1 LEKIKSFSPSPALV
15 GTFNMEQIPILTKNQ
30 KIILTELA
38 KIEFIQ
44 KNFYFTGGTA
54 LAYFY
59 LQHRLSEDLDFFSE
73 KKFDNQ
79 PLISFFEDLRKKYH
93 FQLKTE
99 QIENVNSFYLYL
111 PDKEK
116 LKIDFNY
123 YPFKRVRKSIL
134 KEGVWVDSL
143 FDIAINKLI
152 TIIQRTDVKDF
163 VDFYFLEPK
172 FGVWDLI
179 EGVRVKFRQKIEPYL
194 LASDFLKVEDF
205 EFLPR
210 MVKPLSLEELKIFF
224 RKLAKKVGMRAV
236 EK

>member
-1 LEKIKSFSPSPALV
+1 
-15 GTFNMEQIPILTKNQ
+15 MEQISILTKNQ

-38 KIEFIQ
+38 KVEFIQ

-54 LAYFY
+54 LAHFY
-59 LQHRLSEDLDFFSE
+59 LRHRVSEDLDFFSE

-79 PLISFFEDLRKKYH
+79 PLFSLFEDLRKKYR

-99 QIENVNSFYLYL
+99 QIESVNSFYLHF
-111 PDKEK
+111 PNKEK

-123 YPFKRVRKSIL
+123 YPFKRVRESLL
-134 KEGVWVDSL
+134 KEGFWIDSL

-179 EGVRVKFRQKIEPYL
+179 EGVRIKFHQKLEPYL

-210 MVKPLSLEELKIFF
+210 MVKPLTLEELKSFF
-224 RKLAKKVGMRAV
+224 RELAKKVGMKAV
-236 EK
+236 QN

>member
-1 LEKIKSFSPSPALV
+1 
-15 GTFNMEQIPILTKNQ
+15 MEQISILTKNQ

-44 KNFYFTGGTA
+44 KNFY
-54 LAYFY
+54 
-59 LQHRLSEDLDFFSE
+59 
-73 KKFDNQ
+73 
-79 PLISFFEDLRKKYH
+79 
-93 FQLKTE
+93 
-99 QIENVNSFYLYL
+99 
-111 PDKEK
+111 
-116 LKIDFNY
+116 
-123 YPFKRVRKSIL
+123 L

-152 TIIQRTDVKDF
+152 TIIQRTDIKDF

-179 EGVRVKFRQKIEPYL
+179 EGVGVKFHQKIEPYL

-205 EFLPR
+205 EFLPKVVR
-210 MVKPLSLEELKIFF
+210 PLSLEELKVFF